1 MPSLPAM
8 IYLEKEIIQQ
18 NEEIDEFQYSGEY
31 LEAWYK
37 TISQDLSNNS
47 PKNTAID
54 LLLGVQAWRK
64 GLLNN

>member
-1 MPSLPAM
+1 M

-18 NEEIDEFQYSGEY
+18 NEEIDEFQYSNEY

-37 TISQDLSNNS
+37 TNSQDLSGNS

-54 LLLGVQAWRK
+54 LLLGVQAWRN